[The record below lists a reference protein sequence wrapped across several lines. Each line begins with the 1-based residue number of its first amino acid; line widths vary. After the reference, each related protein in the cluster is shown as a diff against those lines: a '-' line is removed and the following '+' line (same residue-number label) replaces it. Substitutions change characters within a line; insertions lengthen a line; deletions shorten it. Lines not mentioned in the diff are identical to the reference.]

1 MIIRNISDTMVSK
14 KEEEK
19 IDEHIKYFELE
30 RKILFTVLSS
40 ELEQIEDDICK
51 LGFKK
56 IFESEGTKWF
66 LYNDTKYIL
75 GLDND
80 LKLYIYEKGLELYL
94 NKK

>member
-1 MIIRNISDTMVSK
+1 MVSK
-14 KEEEK
+14 KEEDQ

-30 RKILFTVLSS
+30 RNILFTVYNSN
-40 ELEQIEDDICK
+40 LEHIEDNILN

-56 IFESEGTKWF
+56 IFESERMKWF
-66 LYNDTKYIL
+66 LYKDTKYIL

-80 LKLYIYEKGLELYL
+80 SKLYIYEKGMEIYL

>member
-1 MIIRNISDTMVSK
+1 MVSK

-30 RKILFTVLSS
+30 RKILFTVFSS
-40 ELEQIEDDICK
+40 ENIEDNICK

-56 IFESEGTKWF
+56 IFESEGIRWF
-66 LYNDTKYIL
+66 LYEDTKYIL

-80 LKLYIYEKGLELYL
+80 LKLYIYEKGMELYL
-94 NKK
+94 NK